1 MKFDICFKNI
11 QFNDYIYKICSH
23 VNLFSENCSLRLQ
36 LSLKLNYVLKLWFLN
51 NILGPYKQKEKNTR
65 RNSLN

>member
-1 MKFDICFKNI
+1 MKFDICFNNIKNM

-36 LSLKLNYVLKLWFLN
+36 LSLKLNHVLKLWFLTN
-51 NILGPYKQKEKNTR
+51 KRKKNTR
-65 RNSLN
+65 RNLLN